1 MAEKLTAKKR
11 KEDLNRLFAEYNRR
25 LGMLYGSYVRKLLA
39 LGYSEDVLESDAL
52 FNFDNFP
59 LLKARLEDI
68 FNDYF
73 QNSMLCYKSGI
84 TSGVSLAY
92 AHDNDAIGQF
102 SVLTDKALETAR
114 KTAAATFIANR
125 LNSKIGLN
133 LAQSVWNYCQ
143 QTKAEFEMAMS
154 NVIADGL
161 GKGESAEEVG
171 RRIRQYLNNPDMMY
185 RRYHTVKVLKNG
197 QKKDIVTWR
206 RKRIIDGRVRFV
218 EEPLEHVGLGVYRSA
233 RKNALRVART
243 EINAAYH
250 TARNERWANEPFVIG
265 QHIHVS
271 PQHDPEE
278 DADICDELE
287 GYYPKG
293 FVWNGW
299 HPQCYAEGTQVLT
312 TKGWKEFKDVTTQ
325 DIVYSLNPQTREIE
339 ETSIVGVQ
347 KYPYN
352 GELIHFFNRSLE
364 CLVTPEHQMVY
375 ISKSGAHEIKKC
387 NATEYKPSMGAFY
400 RSAVN
405 TAKDRTNIMFGDK
418 NIPFDVY
425 CEFMGYYLADGSMQH
440 DYGIVLSQEKGQPAW
455 KRMQTCIKKM
465 GFTPHVYKS
474 TIVLYHRAF
483 GQELLK
489 YGTAHYKYIPQEI
502 LNASKRQIQIF
513 LDAYIV
519 CDGHIKKPRP
529 FMGNRGHVCTPN
541 HGERM
546 YFTSSP
552 QMAAEIGLLLLKVG
566 HRPSYRI
573 MSPKNTV
580 KKDGTVI
587 KQRYDCYRI
596 SECDSATATVFN
608 KEKVEYI
615 GFVYDV
621 TLENNHIMYIQKD
634 GKCFW
639 GSNCMC
645 TSDPVMI
652 SGEERKDFYKR
663 LFKGEDMSN
672 YVSPNRIK
680 DMPDQYKR
688 YIEDNADKIVDAY
701 KRDKLAWHLAS
712 NKSYW
717 IKYLNATQRKQMGA
731 DAMSRREAIQEIAK
745 ARHAKRDAESI
756 KRRAEQRQRR
766 LATERA
772 YVHYG
777 ESVLR
782 YMNGIKDVDTS
793 ALKTALEARDYVNI
807 YEEAKA
813 LKEQGKKILSLSRL
827 ENPIL
832 VARNY
837 SMSEAIAINKA
848 IEARLARESVELLPR
863 KRFLESEIKWV
874 EEHKKYDTWKVAQ
887 DAYKKELRIV
897 ERKIDIKA
905 VADSVSDALAYATL
919 SKSRKIKE
927 LASEIN
933 HILTRRNVDLDLAKS
948 KAQEINRKYQQLLK
962 NKLKSPKLLKETA
975 VNHETIE
982 DLKKRL
988 GTKFPKTLEYLEDAI
1003 SEYEKN
1009 SRYYG
1014 VTAKTHK
1021 NEIELLMQKVFSE
1034 HDLGMNIKD
1043 SILEK
1048 VLNSKFMN
1056 TFETGS
1062 SGGYLGST
1070 STTGKISPT
1079 HSRLSAAH
1087 KMFGLPRKDL
1097 AVQQLDR
1104 KEYEKYGNLLDHN
1117 ILRSMQNNTAR
1128 SYGNVEV
1135 RFKKDKVVAT
1145 WTAGDSLGVRYQP
1158 SLVSDPKACSFDDFY
1173 NTPTSIDI
1181 QTTNLVE
1188 FKKEHISSYLE
1199 LQYHGQLTIDCIE
1212 SITYPYDILDGS
1224 HDKILKIAKE
1234 FKKKGASI
1242 YYIKGNALFEL

>member
-11 KEDLNRLFAEYNRR
+11 KEDLNKLFAEYNRR
-25 LGMLYGSYVRKLLA
+25 LGMLYSGYVKKLLA

-59 LLKARLEDI
+59 VLKARLNEI

-92 AHDNDAIGQF
+92 SHDNDALGQF

-125 LNSKIGLN
+125 LNAKNGLN

-161 GKGESAEEVG
+161 EKGTSAEEVG

-197 QKKDIVTWR
+197 QKKDVVTWR

-218 EEPLEHVGLGVYRSA
+218 EEPLEHVGQGVYRSA

-250 TARNERWANEPFVIG
+250 KARNGRWANEPFVIG
-265 QHIHVS
+265 QHIHIS
-271 PQHDPEE
+271 PQHDPDE

-287 GYYPKG
+287 GYYPKD
-293 FVWNGW
+293 FDWDGW
-299 HPQCYAEGTQVLT
+299 HPQ
-312 TKGWKEFKDVTTQ
+312 
-325 DIVYSLNPQTREIE
+325 
-339 ETSIVGVQ
+339 
-347 KYPYN
+347 
-352 GELIHFFNRSLE
+352 
-364 CLVTPEHQMVY
+364 
-375 ISKSGAHEIKKC
+375 
-387 NATEYKPSMGAFY
+387 
-400 RSAVN
+400 
-405 TAKDRTNIMFGDK
+405 
-418 NIPFDVY
+418 
-425 CEFMGYYLADGSMQH
+425 
-440 DYGIVLSQEKGQPAW
+440 
-455 KRMQTCIKKM
+455 
-465 GFTPHVYKS
+465 
-474 TIVLYHRAF
+474 
-483 GQELLK
+483 
-489 YGTAHYKYIPQEI
+489 
-502 LNASKRQIQIF
+502 
-513 LDAYIV
+513 
-519 CDGHIKKPRP
+519 
-529 FMGNRGHVCTPN
+529 
-541 HGERM
+541 
-546 YFTSSP
+546 
-552 QMAAEIGLLLLKVG
+552 
-566 HRPSYRI
+566 
-573 MSPKNTV
+573 
-580 KKDGTVI
+580 
-587 KQRYDCYRI
+587 
-596 SECDSATATVFN
+596 
-608 KEKVEYI
+608 
-615 GFVYDV
+615 
-621 TLENNHIMYIQKD
+621 
-634 GKCFW
+634 
-639 GSNCMC
+639 CMC

-652 SGEERKDFYKR
+652 SGEERKQFYKR
-663 LFKGEDMSN
+663 MLNGENMSG
-672 YVSPNRIK
+672 YVSPNSIK
-680 DMPDQYKR
+680 DVPDQYKR
-688 YIEDNADKIVDAY
+688 YIEANGDKIVDAF
-701 KRDKLAWHLAS
+701 KRGKLAWHLAN

-717 IKYLNATQRKQMGA
+717 LKYLDAAQRKQMGVKTI
-731 DAMSRREAIQEIAK
+731 SRREAIQEIAK
-745 ARHAKRDAESI
+745 ARHAKRDVEAI
-756 KRRAEQRQRR
+756 KRKVEQRQKR

-772 YVHYG
+772 YAHYG
-777 ESVLR
+777 KSIMR
-782 YMNGIKDVDTS
+782 YMDGIKDVDTS
-793 ALKTALEARDYVNI
+793 ALKVALDAKDYANI
-807 YEEAKA
+807 YKEAEA

-827 ENPIL
+827 DNPIL

-837 SMSEAIAINKA
+837 SMSEAIAVNSA
-848 IEARLARESVELLPR
+848 VEARLARESAELLPR
-863 KRFLESEIKWV
+863 KRFLESEIRWV
-874 EEHKKYDTWKVAQ
+874 EEHKKYNTWKVAQ

-897 ERKIDIKA
+897 EKKIEIKD
-905 VADSVSDALAYATL
+905 VADSVSSALAYASL

-927 LASEIN
+927 LASEMN
-933 HILTRRNVDLDLAKS
+933 RILTQKNVDLALARS

-962 NKLKSPKLLKETA
+962 NKTKSPKVLKETA
-975 VNHETIE
+975 VNHETIK

-988 GTKFPKTLEYLEDAI
+988 GTKFPKTLKHLEDAI

-1009 SRYYG
+1009 SRFYG
-1014 VTAKTHK
+1014 AAAKTHK
-1021 NEIELLMQKVFSE
+1021 NEIEILMQQVFNE

-1079 HSRLSAAH
+1079 HSRLEAAH
-1087 KMFGLPRKDL
+1087 KLFGLPQRDL
-1097 AVQQLDR
+1097 LTQQLAR
-1104 KEYEKYGNLLDHN
+1104 TEYEKYGNLLDHN

-1158 SLVSDPKACSFDDFY
+1158 SLVSDPKACSYDDFY
-1173 NTPTSIDI
+1173 NTPTSSNI
-1181 QTTNLVE
+1181 QTANLVE
-1188 FKKEHISSYLE
+1188 FKKKHISTYLE
-1199 LQYHGQLTIDCIE
+1199 LQYHGQLTVDCIE

-1224 HDKILKIAKE
+1224 HDNFLKVAKE

-1242 YYIKGNALFEL
+1242 YYIKGNALYKL

>member
-11 KEDLNRLFAEYNRR
+11 KEDLNKLFAEYNRR
-25 LGMLYGSYVRKLLA
+25 LGMLYSGYVKKLLA

-59 LLKARLEDI
+59 VLKARLNEI

-92 AHDNDAIGQF
+92 SHDNDALGQF

-125 LNSKIGLN
+125 LNAKNGLN

-161 GKGESAEEVG
+161 EKGTSAEEVG

-185 RRYHTVKVLKNG
+185 RHYHTVKVLKNG

-218 EEPLEHVGLGVYRSA
+218 EEPLEHVGQGVYRSA

-250 TARNERWANEPFVIG
+250 KARNGRWANEPFVIG
-265 QHIHVS
+265 QHIHIS
-271 PQHDPEE
+271 PQHDPDE

-287 GYYPKG
+287 GYYPKD
-293 FVWNGW
+293 FDWDSW
-299 HPQCYAEGTQVLT
+299 H
-312 TKGWKEFKDVTTQ
+312 
-325 DIVYSLNPQTREIE
+325 
-339 ETSIVGVQ
+339 
-347 KYPYN
+347 
-352 GELIHFFNRSLE
+352 
-364 CLVTPEHQMVY
+364 
-375 ISKSGAHEIKKC
+375 
-387 NATEYKPSMGAFY
+387 
-400 RSAVN
+400 
-405 TAKDRTNIMFGDK
+405 
-418 NIPFDVY
+418 
-425 CEFMGYYLADGSMQH
+425 
-440 DYGIVLSQEKGQPAW
+440 SQ
-455 KRMQTCIKKM
+455 
-465 GFTPHVYKS
+465 
-474 TIVLYHRAF
+474 
-483 GQELLK
+483 
-489 YGTAHYKYIPQEI
+489 
-502 LNASKRQIQIF
+502 
-513 LDAYIV
+513 
-519 CDGHIKKPRP
+519 
-529 FMGNRGHVCTPN
+529 
-541 HGERM
+541 
-546 YFTSSP
+546 
-552 QMAAEIGLLLLKVG
+552 
-566 HRPSYRI
+566 
-573 MSPKNTV
+573 
-580 KKDGTVI
+580 
-587 KQRYDCYRI
+587 
-596 SECDSATATVFN
+596 
-608 KEKVEYI
+608 
-615 GFVYDV
+615 
-621 TLENNHIMYIQKD
+621 
-634 GKCFW
+634 
-639 GSNCMC
+639 CMC

-652 SGEERKDFYKR
+652 SGEERKQFYKR
-663 LFKGEDMSN
+663 MLNGEDMSD
-672 YVSPNRIK
+672 YVSPNSIK
-680 DMPDQYKR
+680 DVPDQYKR
-688 YIEDNADKIVDAY
+688 YIEANGDKIVDAF
-701 KRDKLAWHLAS
+701 KRGKLAWHLAD

-717 IKYLNATQRKQMGA
+717 LKYLSAAQRKQMGVKTI
-731 DAMSRREAIQEIAK
+731 SRREAIQAIAK
-745 ARHAKRDAESI
+745 ARHAKRDVEAI
-756 KRRAEQRQRR
+756 KRKVEQRQKR

-777 ESVLR
+777 KSIMR
-782 YMNGIKDVDTS
+782 YMDGIKDVDTS
-793 ALKTALEARDYVNI
+793 ALKVALDAKDYANI
-807 YEEAKA
+807 YKEAEA

-827 ENPIL
+827 DNPIL

-837 SMSEAIAINKA
+837 SMSEAIAVNSA
-848 IEARLARESVELLPR
+848 VEARLARESAELLPR
-863 KRFLESEIKWV
+863 KRFLESEIRWV
-874 EEHKKYDTWKVAQ
+874 EEHKKYNTWKVAQ

-897 ERKIDIKA
+897 EKKIEIKD
-905 VADSVSDALAYATL
+905 VADSVSSALAYASL

-927 LASEIN
+927 LASEMN
-933 HILTRRNVDLDLAKS
+933 RILTQKNVDLALARS

-962 NKLKSPKLLKETA
+962 NKTKSPKVLKETA
-975 VNHETIE
+975 VNHETIK

-988 GTKFPKTLEYLEDAI
+988 GTKFPKTLEHLENAI

-1009 SRYYG
+1009 SRFYG
-1014 VTAKTHK
+1014 AAAKTHK
-1021 NEIELLMQKVFSE
+1021 NEIEILMQQVFNE

-1079 HSRLSAAH
+1079 HSRLEAAH
-1087 KMFGLPRKDL
+1087 KLFGLPQRDL
-1097 AVQQLDR
+1097 LTQQLAR
-1104 KEYEKYGNLLDHN
+1104 TEYEKYGNLLDHD

-1158 SLVSDPKACSFDDFY
+1158 SLVSDPKACSYDDFY
-1173 NTPTSIDI
+1173 NTPTSSNI
-1181 QTTNLVE
+1181 QTANLVE
-1188 FKKEHISSYLE
+1188 FKKKHISTYLE
-1199 LQYHGQLTIDCIE
+1199 LQYHGQLTVDCIE

-1224 HDKILKIAKE
+1224 HDNFLKVAKE

-1242 YYIKGNALFEL
+1242 YYIKGNALYKL